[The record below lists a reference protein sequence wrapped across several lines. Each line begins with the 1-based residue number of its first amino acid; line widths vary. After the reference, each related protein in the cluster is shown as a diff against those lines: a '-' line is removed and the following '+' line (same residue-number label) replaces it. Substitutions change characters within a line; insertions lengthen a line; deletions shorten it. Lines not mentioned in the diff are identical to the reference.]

1 MAYYLML
8 NKKQINLNNVDNFK
22 RISNLKGNSYTL
34 EEIDN
39 FTSMYKDQDLLK
51 QELYKSS
58 LISSKDL
65 ESKLYIAR
73 KNKGELE
80 KVKYDPVF
88 LLDKKYLDIPYL
100 TNLILSLNEDN
111 DFLNKLITYYRNS
124 YVNNEIISII
134 RYYLIAKDMH
144 MIDYDINEL
153 LRTFIQKEIYNYDYE
168 TGEVK
173 VKYKSLHDLAMF
185 TKNHITKQEEKRQEQ
200 INKKVLKKKKEV
212 DGQISMF

>member
-8 NKKQINLNNVDNFK
+8 NKKQINLNNVDTFK
-22 RISNLKGNSYTL
+22 RSSNLKGNSYTL

-39 FTSMYKDQDLLK
+39 FTSMYKDQTILK

-88 LLDKKYLDIPYL
+88 YLDKKYLDISYL

-124 YVNNEIISII
+124 YVNNEIVSII

-185 TKNHITKQEEKRQEQ
+185 TRNHITKQEEKRQEQ
-200 INKKVLKKKKEV
+200 RNKKVLKKKKEV

>member
-39 FTSMYKDQDLLK
+39 FTSMYKAQDLLK

-73 KNKGELE
+73 KIKGELE

-88 LLDKKYLDIPYL
+88 LLDKKYLNIPYL

-111 DFLNKLITYYRNS
+111 DFLNNLITYYRNS

-185 TKNHITKQEEKRQEQ
+185 TRNHIKKQEEKRQEQ
-200 INKKVLKKKKEV
+200 RNKKVLKKKKEV

>member
-22 RISNLKGNSYTL
+22 RISNLKGDSYTL

-58 LISSKDL
+58 LISPKDL
-65 ESKLYIAR
+65 EYKLYIAR

-185 TKNHITKQEEKRQEQ
+185 TRNHITKQEEKKQEQ
-200 INKKVLKKKKEV
+200 RNKKVLKKKKEV